1 MKKIMVVD
9 DDAPL
14 ARFMGELL
22 NEIDYETLIF
32 TNSKEAVATFLDLHQ
47 ELCLVVTD
55 QTMPGITGQEFTEI
69 IKEVDSRI
77 PVIMT
82 TGFMSNKESYEM
94 CIGSADAFLSKPV
107 DIPELLEVIDRLLNV
122 A

>member
-1 MKKIMVVD
+1 MVVD